1 VNHALSLAVTL
12 LLVAC
17 SDAGPRVFTAQPYD
31 AEAQCLGEYEG
42 IGLVEADDLRA
53 ACDAVCLQLADGL
66 FVSTLCPPFP
76 DTATPLEP
84 GESEACAAALVAEP
98 CE

>member
-1 VNHALSLAVTL
+1 MKHALSLTVPL

-17 SDAGPRVFTAQPYD
+17 SDAGPRVYTAQPYD

-42 IGLVEADDLRA
+42 IGLVEANDFRA
-53 ACDAVCLQLADGL
+53 ACDAVCLELADGL

-76 DTATPLEP
+76 DTATPLDP
-84 GESEACAAALVAEP
+84 AESEDCAAALVAEP